1 MPTSFDPS
9 WLPETAPNELRDI
22 IFSAPELI
30 PEMPFRRVSV
40 SPELGADF
48 EIQTPYDFDYYCEK
62 SKKRVWAAE
71 AICPFCENR
80 LYFEW
85 GGAKNGRPSLLAL
98 EGEDGAVY
106 ESLGV
111 NEEHLTRW
119 NSGDILVCPRCGE
132 KAVLKHISRYG
143 ASGEH
148 RKQVAVQSLELVRG
162 YTVLMT
168 WMACVASDRNG
179 YVSCSVRPIEAIV
192 VTENGRLS
200 RYVHEVKTGF
210 AGRIEIPLDKWQ
222 PAHGAR
228 DYMQVAYNSYSAINN
243 RAIGGYIFNNQ
254 EAVGKGTT
262 GEKTGL
268 SEYMAGGGA
277 NPALYLKE
285 WRKHKNLENLMK
297 SAAGSIVVE
306 KINDAVKWRYQYG
319 MGIVSWIDWTGIDF
333 KRAKP
338 HEMLGLSKQ
347 ELRWVVELN
356 DAAGILFISKAKKA
370 GLSIEQAVELK
381 ESGYGKIANIAIERD
396 AATAWSAYKY
406 LKKKE
411 HGNQMIDMLRDYW
424 SWIDFDAADHAQ
436 RYPRDLKAAHD
447 AEEKKNKNGSADYRK
462 AGFDKVQQKYGALEW
477 SCGDYCILLPKSN
490 EELIAEGDTLHH
502 CVGRYADGHV
512 SEKTV
517 VFFVRHKRRPE
528 RSWYTM
534 DYDFTGREP
543 RRNQMHGYHNERI
556 LDAQKAKI
564 LHISPE
570 AERFVEKWEQ
580 EVLRTFW
587 AKIKAKKKAS

>member
-9 WLPETAPNELRDI
+9 WLPETAPNELKSKI
-22 IFSAPELI
+22 LSFPELI

-40 SPELGADF
+40 SPGLEADF

-62 SKKRVWAAE
+62 SRKRVWAAE

-80 LYFEW
+80 LYFKW
-85 GGAKNGRPSLLAL
+85 GGAKNGRPFLLAL
-98 EGEDGAVY
+98 EGEDGAIY
-106 ESLGV
+106 ESFGE
-111 NEEHLTRW
+111 NGEHLTRL
-119 NSGDILVCPRCGE
+119 NSGDSLVCPRCGE
-132 KAVLKHISRYG
+132 RAVLKHISWYG

-162 YTVLMT
+162 YTVLVT
-168 WMACVASDRNG
+168 WMACVASNRNG
-179 YVSCSVRPIEAIV
+179 YTSRSMRPIEAIV

-200 RYVHEVKTGF
+200 RYIHEVKTGF
-210 AGRIEIPLDKWQ
+210 AGRAEIPLAKWM
-222 PAHGAR
+222 PVKGVR
-228 DYMQVAYNSYSAINN
+228 DYLQVAYSTYSGANGLAVGGYVFNN
-243 RAIGGYIFNNQ
+243 RV
-254 EAVGKGTT
+254 AVGKGTT

-268 SEYMAGGGA
+268 SEYIAGGGA

-297 SAAGSIVVE
+297 SAAGSIVVK
-306 KINDAVKWRYQYG
+306 KINDAVRWRYQYG
-319 MGIVSWIDWTGIDF
+319 GAIVGRIDWAGIDF

-347 ELRWVVELN
+347 ELRRAVGSN
-356 DAAGILFISKAKKA
+356 DSAGILFIVKAKRA
-370 GLSIEQAVELK
+370 GLGVEQAVELK
-381 ESGYGKIANIAIERD
+381 ESGYGKVVDIANERD

-411 HGNQMIDMLRDYW
+411 HGNRMIDMLRDYW
-424 SWIDFDAADHAQ
+424 SWIDFEAADHAQ

-477 SCGDYCILLPKSN
+477 NCGDYCILLPKSN
-490 EELIAEGDTLHH
+490 EELLAEGNTLHH

-556 LDAQKAKI
+556 CDAQKAKI

-570 AERFVEKWEQ
+570 AEKFVEKWEQ
-580 EVLRTFW
+580 EVLRPFW
-587 AKIKAKKKAS
+587 AKTKAKKKAS

>member
-9 WLPETAPNELRDI
+9 WLPETAPNELRDTI
-22 IFSAPELI
+22 LSAPELI

-80 LYFEW
+80 LYFKW
-85 GGAKNGRPSLLAL
+85 GGAKDGRPFLLAL
-98 EGEDGAVY
+98 EGEDGAIY

-111 NEEHLTRW
+111 RGEHLVRQE
-119 NSGDILVCPRCGE
+119 SGDDLICPRCGE
-132 KAVLKHISRYG
+132 RTTLRHVGEYR

-148 RKQVAVQSLELVRG
+148 REQVAVQSLELVNG
-162 YTVLMT
+162 YTVLIS
-168 WMACVASDRNG
+168 WMACRVSDKG
-179 YVSCSVRPIEAIV
+179 GHIYDSVRPIEAIV

-200 RYVHEVKTGF
+200 RYIHEVRTGF
-210 AGRIEIPLDKWQ
+210 AGRAEIPLAKWM
-222 PAHGAR
+222 PVKGVR
-228 DYMQVAYNSYSAINN
+228 DYLQVVYNTYSGVNGQAVGGYVFNN
-243 RAIGGYIFNNQ
+243 RV
-254 EAVGKGTT
+254 AVGKGTT

-268 SEYMAGGGA
+268 SEYIAGCGA

-285 WRKHKNLENLMK
+285 WQKHKNLENLMK
-297 SAAGSIVVE
+297 SSAGPIVVK
-306 KINDAVKWRYQYG
+306 KIKDAVKWRYQYG
-319 MGIVSWIDWTGIDF
+319 GAIVGKIDWAGIDF
-333 KRAKP
+333 KRVKP

-347 ELRWVVELN
+347 ELRRAVELN
-356 DAAGILFISKAKKA
+356 DTADILLVIKAKRA
-370 GLSIEQAVELK
+370 GLSVEQAIELK
-381 ESGYGKIANIAIERD
+381 KSGYGKVIDIATEKD
-396 AATAWSAYKY
+396 AATAWGAYKY
-406 LKKKE
+406 LKKKK
-411 HGNQMIDMLRDYW
+411 HGNRMIDMLRDYW
-424 SWIDFDAADHAQ
+424 SWIDFDAADYAQ

-447 AEEKKNKNGSADYRK
+447 AEEKKNKNGGAEYKK
-462 AGFDKVQQKYGALEW
+462 AGFDKVRQKYGALEW

-534 DYDFTGREP
+534 DYSFTGREP
-543 RRNQMHGYHNERI
+543 CRNQMHGYHNERI
-556 LDAQKAKI
+556 FDTQKTKI

-580 EVLRTFW
+580 EVLRPFW
-587 AKIKAKKKAS
+587 AKIKAKEKAS